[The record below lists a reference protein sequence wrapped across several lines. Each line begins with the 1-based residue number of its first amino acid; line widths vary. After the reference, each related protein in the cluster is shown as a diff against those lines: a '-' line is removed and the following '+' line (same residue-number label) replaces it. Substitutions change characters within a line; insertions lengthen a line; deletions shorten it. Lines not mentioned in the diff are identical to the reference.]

1 MLAII
6 IDNETHAGDL
16 TTLLQYQELER
27 RLSCQLLS
35 RSTLQ
40 PGSMVTLLLLLL
52 LSRFSRVR
60 LCATPQTAAHQAPP
74 SLVLLLN

>member
-27 RLSCQLLS
+27 RLSCQLLC

-52 LSRFSRVR
+52 SRFSRV
-60 LCATPQTAAHQAPP
+60 
-74 SLVLLLN
+74 

>member
-40 PGSMVTLLLLLL
+40 PGSMVALLL

>member
-1 MLAII
+1 MLAIV

-16 TTLLQYQELER
+16 ATLLQYQELER

-52 LSRFSRVR
+52 SRFSRVR
-60 LCATPQTAAHQAPP
+60 LCAIPQTAAHQAPP